1 MVIISGSYLV
11 DEGLNEALKVDTTPF
26 KNLVEV
32 APKFL
37 GLTKRRHK
45 SPFLQRTYNLHVIL
59 VACEAAT

>member
-11 DEGLNEALKVDTTPF
+11 GEGLNEALKVDTTPF
-26 KNLVEV
+26 ENLVEV

-45 SPFLQRTYNLHVIL
+45 SPFLQKTY
-59 VACEAAT
+59 